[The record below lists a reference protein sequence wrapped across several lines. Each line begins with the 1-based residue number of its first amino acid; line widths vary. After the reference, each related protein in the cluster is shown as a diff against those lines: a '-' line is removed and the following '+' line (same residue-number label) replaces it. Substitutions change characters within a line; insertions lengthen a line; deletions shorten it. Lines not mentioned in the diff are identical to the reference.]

1 MTLPAA
7 ILLSSTVAL
16 VSAAGV
22 FAANTAGDQ
31 KDEPAVVLNKAIG
44 KPKPDPTLGK
54 VPLPTKFIDGKSG
67 FMFKF
72 PTAEDKSEPV
82 VVDPQADI
90 EKARALHLAAMDL
103 YKQGKVDEAKA
114 KEKEATTIA
123 PHYWLPHAG
132 LTYIFA
138 DQKKPFEALQS
149 SQLAVYGKH
158 GAVADRNAGRLFEII
173 HWFEPAILEFKK
185 AIKEEP
191 DAWVSYT
198 GLADCYIIQGQY
210 PEAAQVLDRM
220 PTAALS
226 QFEPLSETATRYM
239 QIGEYQKAQDDF
251 AKALDMAPDEA
262 KQQVKDRLYCA
273 AVQTDD
279 KKVLAEFLPQISDT
293 LKTSKPDVML
303 QAKIDLAANPADADA
318 VLQEAA
324 AFQGNQPDQLFYV
337 IGLKLA
343 KRADESSGTEQTE
356 WLKRA
361 NIAFQN
367 SVSRNNTNLKFQL
380 AVASIAERLGN
391 KEVVS
396 QILNTIKESVPPG
409 SDTLKFED
417 VSPKDVRAKIEDFQ
431 KCNLVQAFPV
441 GKASTTA
448 GATAPQYESTAR
460 ELKLRLTKPSCSCHA
475 RSISMEM
482 GHMPGV
488 MYTSYTHESK
498 PALVIVY
505 DSKKTSQKKLM
516 EAKFVTALKEPV
528 DQEGD
533 VPIATLSDLS
543 GLIFAMDRMQ
553 MMPVAHPARP
563 GLELP
568 TEASEIAET
577 KPEPAV
583 H

>member
-1 MTLPAA
+1 MTLPSA
-7 ILLSSTVAL
+7 ILLSSTLAL
-16 VSAAGV
+16 VSAGGV
-22 FAANTAGDQ
+22 FAADAAGDQ
-31 KDEPAVVLNKAIG
+31 KDQPVVILNKAITQPKADHTVG
-44 KPKPDPTLGK
+44 KTPMPSR
-54 VPLPTKFIDGKSG
+54 VIDGKTG

-103 YKQGKVDEAKA
+103 YKQGNVDEAKA

-123 PHYWLPHAG
+123 PHYWLPFAG
-132 LTYIFA
+132 LTYILS
-138 DQKKPFEALQS
+138 DQKKPFEALQA
-149 SQLAVYGKH
+149 SQMAVYGKH
-158 GAVADRNAGRLFEII
+158 GAVADRNAARLFEII
-173 HWFEPAILEFKK
+173 HWFEPSVLEFKK

-191 DAWVSYT
+191 DSWVSYT
-198 GLADCYIIQGQY
+198 GLADCYILQGQY
-210 PEAAQVLDRM
+210 PEASQILDRM
-220 PTAALS
+220 PAAALT
-226 QFEPLSETATRYM
+226 QFEPLSEAAIRYM
-239 QIGEYQKAQDDF
+239 EVGEYQKAQDDF
-251 AKALDMAPDEA
+251 AKALDMAPEEA
-262 KQQVKDRLYCA
+262 KQQVKDRLFCA

-279 KKVLAEFLPQISDT
+279 KKVLADLMPQISDA

-303 QAKIDLAANPADADA
+303 QAKIDLAATPADSDA

-337 IGLKLA
+337 VGLKLA
-343 KRADESSGTEQTE
+343 KRADGASGAEQTE

-367 SVSRNNTNLKFQL
+367 AATRNSTSLKYQL
-380 AVASIAERLGN
+380 AVASVAERLGN
-391 KEVVS
+391 KDVVS
-396 QILNTIKESVPPG
+396 QVLNTIKESVPPG
-409 SDTLKFED
+409 SDAIKFED
-417 VSPKDVRAKIEDFQ
+417 VAPKDVRAKIEDFQ

-441 GKASTTA
+441 GKAGTTS
-448 GATAPQYESTAR
+448 GAAAPQYESSAR
-460 ELKLRLTKPSCSCHA
+460 ELKLRLSKPSCSCHA
-475 RSISMEM
+475 RSIATEM
-482 GHMPGV
+482 GHSPGV

-516 EAKFVTALKEPV
+516 EMRFMTTLKEPV

-543 GLIFAMDRMQ
+543 GLIFSMDRMQ
-553 MMPVAHPARP
+553 MMPIPRPARP

-568 TEASEIAET
+568 TETAEIADT
-577 KPEPAV
+577 KQEPAV